1 MDLKTCFP
9 KFLIALQVLS
19 LLLDLASITFGVCIL
34 CNVHGLGTFKNL
46 QVPYFFII
54 YGSLGILITP
64 IFCFLVKLRYKH
76 SVIVII
82 WITIIA
88 LIIWFQFVLHEFI
101 ECVFDMNLLNG
112 SDLDEAQVKSLT
124 TIGFSAAIIGFF
136 ITVNK
141 IILVSCGCT
150 KVVMDNRYI
159 ETDENKVY
167 VHVIEK

>member
-19 LLLDLASITFGVCIL
+19 LLLDLASITFGICIFY
-34 CNVHGLGTFKNL
+34 NVHGLGTFKNL

-101 ECVFDMNLLNG
+101 ELVFDMNYEI
-112 SDLDEAQVKSLT
+112 DLEKAQFKSFT

-150 KVVMDNRYI
+150 KVVMDNRDI
-159 ETDENKVY
+159 KTDENRVY
-167 VHVIEK
+167 VNVLEK